1 MCWPSSSSDLQLNFS
16 ILLMKKKRIAKPI
29 CLPLGVKRLDL
40 IELPGHIALLALG
53 QPWCRPEHL
62 ADLGAHVRLAE
73 ELATRKGDEN
83 VLKIAT
89 RAKRM
94 MQDMTGTPEEIAE
107 FRRLVGATLPWV
119 SMQPNGEI
127 DRAARKFLAAY
138 DKS

>member
-1 MCWPSSSSDLQLNFS
+1 
-16 ILLMKKKRIAKPI
+16 MKKKRIAKPI
-29 CLPLGVKRLDL
+29 CLPLGMKRLDL
-40 IELPGHIALLALG
+40 IEMPGHVALLALD
-53 QPWCRPEHL
+53 QAWCRPEHY
-62 ADLGAHVRLAE
+62 ADLGAHIRLAE
-73 ELATRKGDEN
+73 ELATRKQDQA
-83 VLKIAT
+83 VMQIVA
-89 RAKRM
+89 RAKRI